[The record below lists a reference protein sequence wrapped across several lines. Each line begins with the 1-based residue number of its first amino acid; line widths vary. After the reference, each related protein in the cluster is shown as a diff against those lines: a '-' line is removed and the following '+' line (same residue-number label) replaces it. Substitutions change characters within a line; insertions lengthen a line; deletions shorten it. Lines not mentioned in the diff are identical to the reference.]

1 LASQKFFDTTTL
13 LQNPGVSG
21 IDSSARG
28 RRTAKDGTPLVKRY
42 RPTTANT
49 SKVDHVAQGADMLAG
64 IDFSDLSDVAD
75 SASAYELAYIED
87 EVYA

>member
-1 LASQKFFDTTTL
+1 
-13 LQNPGVSG
+13 
-21 IDSSARG
+21 
-28 RRTAKDGTPLVKRY
+28 
-42 RPTTANT
+42 
-49 SKVDHVAQGADMLAG
+49 MLAG